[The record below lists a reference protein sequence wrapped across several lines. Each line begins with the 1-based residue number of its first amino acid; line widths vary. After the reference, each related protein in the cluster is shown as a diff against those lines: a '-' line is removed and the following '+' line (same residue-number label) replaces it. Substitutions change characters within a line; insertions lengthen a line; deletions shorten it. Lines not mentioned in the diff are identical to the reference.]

1 MKAKHTK
8 YTRVTL
14 GDKEFNID
22 NQIYKLFN
30 EKAGDKKDSLLTLAG
45 EYVKEGKSTERAL
58 ADALEVF
65 KLV

>member
-1 MKAKHTK
+1 MKVKTNS
-8 YTRVTL
+8 YTRITL

-22 NQIYKLFN
+22 SRIYNFF
-30 EKAGDKKDSLLTLAG
+30 ETKAGDKKPSLVTLAG
-45 EYVKEGKSTERAL
+45 EYVKEGKSAERAL